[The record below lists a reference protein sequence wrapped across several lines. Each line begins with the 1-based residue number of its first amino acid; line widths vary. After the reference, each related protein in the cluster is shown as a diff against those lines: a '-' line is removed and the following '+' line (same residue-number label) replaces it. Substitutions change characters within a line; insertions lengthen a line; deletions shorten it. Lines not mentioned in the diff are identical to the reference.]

1 MSTNP
6 VDVPDAVMAA
16 FTSAFGSVAKVK
28 ELEAKIADLSADR
41 DHAYS
46 DATSAHE
53 RADRITAD
61 NDTLRSRLAELEA
74 ALNDATFREG
84 EVRGK
89 LEMLVSTFKSVVGEA
104 QAAVE
109 LIEPPPVVAP
119 ETSLDEHLSINERI
133 AETPMAVADPVI
145 GNPTE
150 PATLEASQTSETSNG
165 NGWQSKIAEK
175 AFGNY
180 EDQATSNPT
189 PTVPVDDHG
198 LSATSSSVETDETSA
213 SMVLRPF
220 SASSTTPPDTPAPPS
235 STESPATPSD
245 TASSPSDT
253 KKHWNRSAF
262 WEKPELMSWNEWY
275 SGGGLLP
282 NWLDPNTLY
291 LDNL

>member
-109 LIEPPPVVAP
+109 LIEPTPVPEPP
-119 ETSLDEHLSINERI
+119 
-133 AETPMAVADPVI
+133 PMAVADPVI

-189 PTVPVDDHG
+189 PTVSVDDHG